1 MRMGSIQLMASEE
14 HLMESVKSWFQDWSD
29 ACTYARECAPD
40 LSFLALHDPYPALA
54 SIAAVCFS
62 IWWWNEKQIGRA
74 LDREERARLSRGGRI
89 GGLNEML
96 GQMRSVDALH
106 RKQAA

>member
-1 MRMGSIQLMASEE
+1 MASEE
-14 HLMESVKSWFQDWSD
+14 LVMESVKSWFQDWSD

-40 LSFLALHDPYPALA
+40 LSFLPLHDPYPALA
-54 SIAAVCFS
+54 SVAAVCFA

-74 LDREERARLSRGGRI
+74 LNREEKARLREGAHTD
-89 GGLNEML
+89 GLNEML